1 MHSSVTVRFLAAR
14 LLAVLPLAVGVAV
27 LSFLIL
33 QLVPG
38 SIVDVLIGEAGD
50 TRYAEELRRLF
61 GLDRPI
67 LQRLVEWFAA
77 LLQGDL
83 GHSMRTREPVVQE
96 ILHRLPATIELT
108 IAALVISMAIAMPI
122 GALSAAR
129 PNTSWDILGRTVSL
143 LGLSLPNFW
152 LALLLILVLAVK
164 LRWIPSGGFVPF
176 AQDPVENLKL
186 VLMPALA
193 LGTSMSAIVM
203 RMTRSAMLE
212 VLRQDYVR
220 TAVAKGLGHRSVMYH
235 HAFRNALIPV
245 MTVVGIQTGRLLG
258 GTVIIE
264 QIFSWPGMGQLALRS
279 IALRDYPM
287 VQGTVLFGAL
297 FFIMM
302 NLIVDILYAYV
313 DPRIRYT

>member
-1 MHSSVTVRFLAAR
+1 MHSSSTLRYVGNRM
-14 LLAVLPLAVGVAV
+14 LAVLPLAIGVAV

-38 SIVDVLIGEAGD
+38 TIVDVLIGEAGD
-50 TRYAEELRRLF
+50 TRYAEELKRMF
-61 GLDRPI
+61 GLDRPF
-67 LQRLVEWFAA
+67 LQRLVDWFAA
-77 LLQGDL
+77 LLRGDL
-83 GHSMRTREPVVQE
+83 GSSMRTREPVVTE
-96 ILHRLPATIELT
+96 ILRRLPATIELT
-108 IAALVISMAIAMPI
+108 VVALLVSMAIAVPV

-129 PNTSWDILGRTVSL
+129 PNTGWDVVGRTVSL
-143 LGLSLPNFW
+143 LGLSLPSFW
-152 LALLLILVLAVK
+152 LALLLILVFSVK
-164 LRWIPSGGFVPF
+164 LRWIPSGGFVAF
-176 AQDPVENLKL
+176 GQDPAENLKL

-193 LGTSMSAIVM
+193 LGTGMSAIVM

-220 TAVAKGLGHRSVMYH
+220 TAVAKGLGHRAVTYR

-297 FFIMM
+297 FFILI
-302 NLIVDILYAYV
+302 NLLVDILYAYV
-313 DPRIRYT
+313 DPRIRYA

>member
-1 MHSSVTVRFLAAR
+1 MHSSSTVRYVGGR

-38 SIVDVLIGEAGD
+38 TIVDVLIGEAGD

-61 GLDRPI
+61 GLDRPL
-67 LQRLVEWFAA
+67 LQRLVQWFVA

-108 IAALVISMAIAMPI
+108 LAALVISMAIAIPV

-152 LALLLILVLAVK
+152 LALLLILVLAVR
-164 LRWIPSGGFVPF
+164 LRWLPSGGFVPF
-176 AQDPVENLKL
+176 AENPVENLKL

-212 VLRQDYVR
+212 VLRQDFVR
-220 TAVAKGLGHRSVMYH
+220 TAVAKGLGPRSVIYR

-297 FFIMM
+297 FFILM
-302 NLIVDILYAYV
+302 NLTVDILYAYV

>member
-1 MHSSVTVRFLAAR
+1 M
-14 LLAVLPLAVGVAV
+14 LAVLPLAIGVAV

-38 SIVDVLIGEAGD
+38 TIVDVLIGEAGD
-50 TRYAEELRRLF
+50 TRYAEELKRLF
-61 GLDRPI
+61 GLDRPF
-67 LQRLVEWFAA
+67 LQRLVDWFAA
-77 LLQGDL
+77 LLRGDL
-83 GHSMRTREPVVQE
+83 GSSMRTREPVVTE
-96 ILHRLPATIELT
+96 ILRRLPATIELT
-108 IAALVISMAIAMPI
+108 LVALLVSMAIAVPV

-129 PNTSWDILGRTVSL
+129 PNTAWDVAGRTVSL
-143 LGLSLPNFW
+143 LGLSLPSFW
-152 LALLLILVLAVK
+152 LALLLILVFSVK
-164 LRWIPSGGFVPF
+164 LRWIPSGGFVAF
-176 AQDPVENLKL
+176 GQDPVENLKL

-193 LGTSMSAIVM
+193 LGTGMSAIVM

-220 TAVAKGLGHRSVMYH
+220 TAVAKGLGQRAVTYR

-297 FFIMM
+297 FFILI
-302 NLIVDILYAYV
+302 NLLVDILYAYV
-313 DPRIRYT
+313 DPRIRYA

>member
-1 MHSSVTVRFLAAR
+1 M
-14 LLAVLPLAVGVAV
+14 LAVLPLAIGVAV

-38 SIVDVLIGEAGD
+38 TIVDVLIGEAGD
-50 TRYAEELRRLF
+50 TRYAEELKRLF
-61 GLDRPI
+61 GLDRPFH
-67 LQRLVEWFAA
+67 QRLISWFAA

-83 GHSMRTREPVVQE
+83 GSSMRTREPVVTE
-96 ILHRLPATIELT
+96 ILRRLPATIELT
-108 IAALVISMAIAMPI
+108 LVALVISMAIAVPV

-129 PNTSWDILGRTVSL
+129 PNTAWDVIGRTVSL
-143 LGLSLPNFW
+143 LGLSLPSFW
-152 LALLLILVLAVK
+152 LALLLILVLSVQ
-164 LRWIPSGGFVPF
+164 LRWIPSGGFVAF
-176 AQDPVENLKL
+176 GADPVENLKL

-193 LGTSMSAIVM
+193 LGTGMSAIVM

-220 TAVAKGLGHRSVMYH
+220 TAVAKGLGQRAVTYR

-297 FFIMM
+297 FFILI
-302 NLIVDILYAYV
+302 NLLVDILYAYV
-313 DPRIRYT
+313 DPRIRYA

>member
-1 MHSSVTVRFLAAR
+1 MGSSSTLQYVGGRM
-14 LLAVLPLAVGVAV
+14 LAVLPLAVGVAV
-27 LSFLIL
+27 LSFLLL

-38 SIVDVLIGEAGD
+38 TIVDVLIGEAGD
-50 TRYAEELRRLF
+50 TRYAEELKRLF
-61 GLDRPI
+61 GLDRPF
-67 LQRLVEWFAA
+67 LQRLVDWFAA
-77 LLQGDL
+77 LLRGDL
-83 GHSMRTREPVVQE
+83 GHSMRTREPVVSE
-96 ILHRLPATIELT
+96 IARRLPATVELT
-108 IAALVISMAIAMPI
+108 VVALLVSMAIAVPV

-129 PNTSWDILGRTVSL
+129 PNTSWDVVGRTFSL
-143 LGLSLPNFW
+143 IGLSLPSFW
-152 LALLLILVLAVK
+152 LALLLILLLSVK

-176 AQDPVENLKL
+176 GQDPVENLKL

-220 TAVAKGLGHRSVMYH
+220 TAVAKGVGPRAVTYR

-297 FFIMM
+297 FFILI
-302 NLIVDILYAYV
+302 NLLVDVLYVYV
-313 DPRIRYT
+313 DPRIRYA

>member
-1 MHSSVTVRFLAAR
+1 MHSSATVRFLAAR

-67 LQRLVEWFAA
+67 LQRLVEWFGA

-108 IAALVISMAIAMPI
+108 IAALVISMAIAIPV

-212 VLRQDYVR
+212 VLRQDFVR
-220 TAVAKGLGHRSVMYH
+220 TAVAKGLGHRSVMYR

-297 FFIMM
+297 FFILM

>member
-1 MHSSVTVRFLAAR
+1 M
-14 LLAVLPLAVGVAV
+14 LAVLPLAVGVAV
-27 LSFLIL
+27 LSFLIM

-38 SIVDVLIGEAGD
+38 TIVDVLIGEAGD
-50 TRYAEELRRLF
+50 TRYADELKRLF
-61 GLDRPI
+61 GLDRPF
-67 LQRLVEWFAA
+67 LQRLVDWFAA

-83 GHSMRTREPVVQE
+83 GHSMRTRDPVVTE
-96 ILHRLPATIELT
+96 LLRRLPATIELT
-108 IAALVISMAIAMPI
+108 VVALLVSMAIAIPV

-129 PNTSWDILGRTVSL
+129 PNTAWDVAGRTVSL
-143 LGLSLPNFW
+143 LGLSLPSFW
-152 LALLLILVLAVK
+152 LALLLILVFSVK
-164 LRWIPSGGFVPF
+164 LRWIPSGGFVAF
-176 AQDPVENLKL
+176 SQDPVENLKL

-193 LGTSMSAIVM
+193 LGTGMSAIVM

-220 TAVAKGLGHRSVMYH
+220 TAVAKGLGQRAVTYR

-297 FFIMM
+297 FFILI
-302 NLIVDILYAYV
+302 NLLVDILYVYV
-313 DPRIRYT
+313 DPRIRYA

>member
-1 MHSSVTVRFLAAR
+1 LHSSSTLRYIGNR
-14 LLAVLPLAVGVAV
+14 TLAVVPLAVGVAV

-38 SIVDVLIGEAGD
+38 TIVDVLIGEAGD
-50 TRYAEELRRLF
+50 TRYAEELKRLF
-61 GLDRPI
+61 GLDRPF
-67 LQRLVEWFAA
+67 LQRLVEWFGA
-77 LLQGDL
+77 LLRGDL
-83 GHSMRTREPVVQE
+83 GHSMRTREPVVSE
-96 ILHRLPATIELT
+96 IVRRLPATIELT
-108 IAALVISMAIAMPI
+108 LVALLVSMAIAVPV

-129 PNTSWDILGRTVSL
+129 PNTAWDVTGRTISL
-143 LGLSLPNFW
+143 LGLSLPSFW
-152 LALLLILVLAVK
+152 LALLLILVLSVK

-176 AQDPVENLKL
+176 GQNPVENLKL

-193 LGTSMSAIVM
+193 LGTGMSAIVM

-220 TAVAKGLGHRSVMYH
+220 TAVAKGLGQRAVTYR

-297 FFIMM
+297 FFILI
-302 NLIVDILYAYV
+302 NLLVDILYAYV
-313 DPRIRYT
+313 DPRIRYA

>member
-1 MHSSVTVRFLAAR
+1 LQYVGGRM
-14 LLAVLPLAVGVAV
+14 LAVLPLAVGVAV
-27 LSFLIL
+27 LSFLLL

-38 SIVDVLIGEAGD
+38 TIVDVLIGEAGD
-50 TRYAEELRRLF
+50 TRYAEELKRLF
-61 GLDRPI
+61 GLDRPF
-67 LQRLVEWFAA
+67 LQRLVDWFAA
-77 LLQGDL
+77 LLRGDL
-83 GHSMRTREPVVQE
+83 GHSMRTREPVVSE
-96 ILHRLPATIELT
+96 IARRLPATVELT
-108 IAALVISMAIAMPI
+108 VVALLVSMAIAVPV

-129 PNTSWDILGRTVSL
+129 PNTSWDVVGRTFSL
-143 LGLSLPNFW
+143 IGLSLPSFW
-152 LALLLILVLAVK
+152 LALLLILLLSVK

-176 AQDPVENLKL
+176 GQDPVENLKL

-220 TAVAKGLGHRSVMYH
+220 TAVAKGVGPRTVTYR

-297 FFIMM
+297 FFILI
-302 NLIVDILYAYV
+302 NLLVDVLYVYV
-313 DPRIRYT
+313 DPRIRYA

>member
-1 MHSSVTVRFLAAR
+1 LHSSSTLRYIGNR
-14 LLAVLPLAVGVAV
+14 TLAVVPLAVGVAV

-38 SIVDVLIGEAGD
+38 TIVDVLIGEAGD
-50 TRYAEELRRLF
+50 TRYAEELKRLF
-61 GLDRPI
+61 GLDRPF
-67 LQRLVEWFAA
+67 LQRLVEWFGA
-77 LLQGDL
+77 LLRGDL
-83 GHSMRTREPVVQE
+83 GHSMRTREPVVSE
-96 ILHRLPATIELT
+96 IVRRLPATIELT
-108 IAALVISMAIAMPI
+108 FVALLVSMAIAVPV

-129 PNTSWDILGRTVSL
+129 PNTAWDVTGRTISL
-143 LGLSLPNFW
+143 LGLSLPSFW
-152 LALLLILVLAVK
+152 LALLLILVLSVK

-176 AQDPVENLKL
+176 GQNPVENLKL

-193 LGTSMSAIVM
+193 LGTGMSAIVM

-220 TAVAKGLGHRSVMYH
+220 TAVAKGLGQRAVTYR

-297 FFIMM
+297 FFILI
-302 NLIVDILYAYV
+302 NLLVDILYAYV
-313 DPRIRYT
+313 DPRIRYA